1 MDFPVIDPVAT
12 GACIRELRMERH
24 ITVAGLK
31 DMLELESVQAI
42 YKWQRGECLPSVD
55 NLYAISR
62 LLGVPVDN
70 IIRGNREEDAGPPV
84 CILWGVVI
92 NFYKFQIVHF
102 WFQCQKS

>member
-1 MDFPVIDPVAT
+1 MDFPVIDPIAT
-12 GACIRELRMERH
+12 GACIKELRRERH
-24 ITVAGLK
+24 ITVADLK

-70 IIRGNREEDAGPPV
+70 IIRGNIEEDVSPPFY
-84 CILWGVVI
+84 ILWDNCDLNYRLNDLRCLG
-92 NFYKFQIVHF
+92 
-102 WFQCQKS
+102 

>member
-24 ITVAGLK
+24 ISVADLK

-62 LLGVPVDN
+62 LLGVPLDS
-70 IIRGNREEDAGPPV
+70 IIRGNREEDESPPI
-84 CILWGVVI
+84 CI
-92 NFYKFQIVHF
+92 
-102 WFQCQKS
+102 